1 MNIGIFEDS
10 GYRSLLPL
18 TWLRPA
24 FSLAC
29 GTDRLI
35 DRIRRYVPGKLARLW
50 VRDALKTVTADLVE
64 GDSPANDDDWWL
76 INSRAL
82 ITDTLPDLPPESLW
96 AIHGTVVAAR
106 VSSADISK
114 ITSLTFLD
122 DAKFGEWAST
132 FRSEPP
138 PPQIRLIQYPWDLI
152 AANPEEL
159 RRQMQHGGV
168 RAGTVHGG
176 AHLLNEGLIH
186 IAAGAVVKPGA
197 VLDASDGPIHISEY
211 ATIEPNAVVQGP
223 CFVGERAI
231 VRPNA
236 IIRGDTSIGPV
247 CKVGGEIEASVFWG
261 YSNKQHDGFLGHSYV
276 GPWVNLGAGT
286 TTSDLKNTY
295 GSIRAL
301 INGVGVETGLHF
313 LGSIIGDHTKTG
325 IGTIL
330 PTGCVIGVASN
341 VFTQNVVPRFV
352 PSFAWLTEKGI
363 TTYRTDKAIQI
374 ARIVLERRKLEFT
387 DDEAAL
393 FEVTARSCKDVEKPG
408 WEAA

>member
-1 MNIGIFEDS
+1 MNIGIFEDG
-10 GYRSLLPL
+10 GYHGLLPL

-24 FSLAC
+24 FALRC

-35 DRIRRYVPGKLARLW
+35 DRVRRYVPGKLARLW
-50 VRDALKTVTADLVE
+50 VRESLAAVTRDIVE
-64 GDSPANDDDWWL
+64 GVSPEPDNDWLL

-82 ITDTLPDLPPESLW
+82 ITDILPELAPGSAYALHGVVLAARLGSAEVDTLTRETFLNEKQYEAFAGGLRQETPPEQL
-96 AIHGTVVAAR
+96 R
-106 VSSADISK
+106 VINH
-114 ITSLTFLD
+114 
-122 DAKFGEWAST
+122 
-132 FRSEPP
+132 
-138 PPQIRLIQYPWDLI
+138 PWDLV
-152 AANPEEL
+152 AANPDEL
-159 RRQMQHGGV
+159 RRQIQNGGV
-168 RAGTVHGG
+168 RAGTIHGG
-176 AHLLNEGLIH
+176 AHLLNESAIH
-186 IAAGAVVKPGA
+186 VAAGAVVKPGV
-197 VLDASDGPIHISEY
+197 VLDAEEGPIHIAEN
-211 ATIEPNAVVQGP
+211 ALIEPNAVVQGP
-223 CFVGERAI
+223 CFIGERAI

-261 YSNKQHDGFLGHSYV
+261 YSNKQHDGFLGHTYV

-301 INGVGVETGLHF
+301 INGEGVETGLHF

-341 VFTQNVVPRFV
+341 VFTQSVVPRFV
-352 PSFAWLTEKGI
+352 PSFAWLTEAGMDP
-363 TTYRTDKAIQI
+363 YRIDKAVQI
-374 ARIVLERRKLEFT
+374 ARIVHDRRKLEFS

-393 FEVTARSCKDVEKPG
+393 FAATA
-408 WEAA
+408 EAARGVEAAGW